1 MRLAAPKSADV
12 LDGVGALF
20 LLGRAGQNTDSQND
34 YITWMI
40 GQAMVREVRVDD
52 ILLNCD
58 VLCFETLSGWGRGVL
73 FPLIWIAFRL
83 RLCLRLHVLDDRG

>member
-1 MRLAAPKSADV
+1 MLGKAYFVQTGFFALAPVLTACWTTRLFWKGETLFVRLAAPKSADV

-40 GQAMVREVRVDD
+40 G
-52 ILLNCD
+52 
-58 VLCFETLSGWGRGVL
+58 
-73 FPLIWIAFRL
+73 
-83 RLCLRLHVLDDRG
+83 